1 MWSLG
6 EDLPMAL
13 SDPAEGI
20 DVNPKN
26 ASSLNQL
33 PFLFKFCTEPC
44 GSVLLDL
51 ACSQAQAAP
60 AGLP

>member
-1 MWSLG
+1 
-6 EDLPMAL
+6 MAL

-20 DVNPKN
+20 DVNPKS

-33 PFLFKFCTEPC
+33 PICLNFAQSHCASVFL
-44 GSVLLDL
+44 VM